1 MQETTLLTCP
11 LRGPLS
17 IAKLAKDGLTI
28 SEEAHRIDFIK
39 FLLNRGYDKKHIEV
53 ETVVIK
59 NLGESGRNKLRA
71 DVIVYNC
78 PVGNISADSMEQK
91 LKKIIL
97 VAEIKRE
104 SSKKNSGVNHQLKP
118 AMMQLPNMDVI
129 GVYWDDISRTLLVK
143 ELKEKN
149 GEKYIDISEDSLEN
163 LPSFNQKYKVKPI
176 TWNNLSPAENLVSIL
191 LKVANIMRS
200 HGVNDEQLRYKET
213 VKLILARYCDE
224 REAKSSPK
232 QELSLQVLKGSD
244 SGFND
249 RIEKIYQAS
258 ARRYSKSKTLFH
270 PFTVSELEE
279 RTLREC
285 IKLIQGIRF
294 TDASS
299 EAMQQVFMSFV
310 PSVFKKNLDQFFTPQ
325 SLIKT
330 MVHMA
335 NIGPNDSI
343 CDPAM
348 GTADFLT
355 SALEYRTSQG
365 DDDIVQRIYGA
376 DVDPKAYDLA
386 IINMILHKDGQSNLK
401 NIDTIEHHELWKNQI
416 DVALCNP
423 PFGAQSVEKRT
434 STLLNYDLGHIWTK
448 LDDGS
453 WIKTEDVRDSQQLG
467 ILFIERCVKMLPY
480 GGRLAIIL
488 PEGYL
493 CTSSYGYVRKW
504 LLDNLRIISLV
515 ELPRRIF
522 TKSDADLRSNI
533 LVAQKLTPQE
543 LKMAIEMDYPIH
555 SEIVKKVGY
564 KLGKGFT
571 NIVKRDSDTGLEL
584 RDYDNKPV
592 IDSDFEGIRER
603 FTKFTNKFKWDQ
615 KVDLQP
621 IVDSSWQGAKIS
633 DVINHPSLDLKP
645 RRLTPKALINKKL
658 VSSGNPVRLGDIAE
672 IVTDTID
679 LSEYVSEEFRL
690 VEGTDI
696 RAIEGIV
703 SPQFPQKGWEVMEKK
718 SKNAFRIRKHDIII
732 GLVRPERRNIGI
744 CLDDGPNIIGTPD
757 GIAVVRIKEQLKEQF
772 PLGWVFQK
780 LRSEES
786 RIQFWTESGGTSYGK
801 LTNEHISNVIIRNES
816 KQEIDTINK
825 TVNEWLDAYSKIF
838 SLWESIGTVR
848 DRTPIIN
855 SPIFGLEPLDFE

>member
-1 MQETTLLTCP
+1 
-11 LRGPLS
+11 
-17 IAKLAKDGLTI
+17 
-28 SEEAHRIDFIK
+28 
-39 FLLNRGYDKKHIEV
+39 
-53 ETVVIK
+53 
-59 NLGESGRNKLRA
+59 
-71 DVIVYNC
+71 
-78 PVGNISADSMEQK
+78 
-91 LKKIIL
+91 
-97 VAEIKRE
+97 
-104 SSKKNSGVNHQLKP
+104 
-118 AMMQLPNMDVI
+118 
-129 GVYWDDISRTLLVK
+129 
-143 ELKEKN
+143 
-149 GEKYIDISEDSLEN
+149 
-163 LPSFNQKYKVKPI
+163 
-176 TWNNLSPAENLVSIL
+176 
-191 LKVANIMRS
+191 
-200 HGVNDEQLRYKET
+200 
-213 VKLILARYCDE
+213 
-224 REAKSSPK
+224 
-232 QELSLQVLKGSD
+232 
-244 SGFND
+244 
-249 RIEKIYQAS
+249 
-258 ARRYSKSKTLFH
+258 
-270 PFTVSELEE
+270 
-279 RTLREC
+279 
-285 IKLIQGIRF
+285 
-294 TDASS
+294 
-299 EAMQQVFMSFV
+299 
-310 PSVFKKNLDQFFTPQ
+310 
-325 SLIKT
+325 
-330 MVHMA
+330 
-335 NIGPNDSI
+335 
-343 CDPAM
+343 
-348 GTADFLT
+348 
-355 SALEYRTSQG
+355 
-365 DDDIVQRIYGA
+365 
-376 DVDPKAYDLA
+376 
-386 IINMILHKDGQSNLK
+386 MILHKDGQSNLK

-434 STLLNYDLGHIWTK
+434 STLLNYDLGHIWSK

-543 LKMAIEMDYPIH
+543 LKMAMEMDYPIH

-645 RRLTPKALINKKL
+645 RRLTPKALINKKI

-816 KQEIDTINK
+816 KQEIDTVNK